1 MIDVSVHD
9 WLRLRK
15 EKWRKSWGF
24 TLRKERNTDAFPRI
38 SSQKRCTKIIGN
50 GTNTLNSSCLD
61 ISLDT
66 YDDKTL
72 CLNNMFRDAFGN
84 PIQFSDNIDLDLE
97 DGTRSVMVR
106 ISGVIFTLSMFCL
119 IVASSA
125 SYSRFGCDF
134 HLLCAINISF

>member
-1 MIDVSVHD
+1 M
-9 WLRLRK
+9 
-15 EKWRKSWGF
+15 
-24 TLRKERNTDAFPRI
+24 

-72 CLNNMFRDAFGN
+72 CLNNMFRDAFGK
-84 PIQFSDNIDLDLE
+84 PIQFSDNIDLDFE